1 MSIQQLTG
9 AIAPVSIGKPIGA
22 VAPAETSS
30 GFGDTLNRL
39 VQSVESTGA
48 DANTAVSQMVEGKA
62 DVHDAMIALQRADLT
77 FQLSM
82 QIRNKLVSAYQ
93 EIMRMPV

>member
-1 MSIQQLTG
+1 MAIDRLTG
-9 AIAPVSIGKPIGA
+9 FGSPA
-22 VAPAETSS
+22 VLRTPGTATETGS

-39 VQSVESTGA
+39 VKAVETTGS
-48 DANTAVSQMVEGKA
+48 DANTAVSDMVEGTG
-62 DVHDAMIALQRADLT
+62 DVHEAMIALQRADLT

-82 QIRNKLVSAYQ
+82 QVRNKLVQAYQ